1 MRLIFDGNSQL
12 NESLLRGEDKEFGRV
27 ITGADGKQI
36 QVNSAGYGFEGFFDK
51 YVAALNEFGL
61 QPINTIV
68 VWDGANAKQMRRNY
82 LAGYKLGR
90 DKAPEVSEQLNL
102 ARDMVTKALYHLGAA
117 VVQQPRM
124 EADDVIGYLCRHLRG
139 ERNTVVTSDGD
150 LCVLHDD
157 NTDVWRLKEL
167 NKNPCGPFPHRY
179 ITHYKALVGDTSDKI
194 PGAKGFGDAAFIQF
208 VATFGLEGL
217 DEMQRMIEAG
227 TLHELAESLA
237 DMPKL
242 KTVLEN
248 KDTVTAS
255 WVVARLHIDEVNTM
269 RAPLQIAPGMV
280 TQWVEVP
287 EELRVHDLRMKYGT
301 KTLVTASNY
310 DVVVARLPKGIH
322 AAPFIALDIETAEGA
337 ESDEWIDRMKAATE
351 SDRERVDV
359 LGHELCGM
367 SLTFGDNLQHTVY
380 MTVNHKDSDNIT
392 VDQCR
397 AVVELI
403 PQTKHIVIQNRNFE
417 FSVLYRTW
425 GDKWADNGWS
435 GFIPNA
441 LDTKVGASYVDE
453 NHPKKLKHRSKLH
466 LGYEQVSFEQ
476 VTTLSGP
483 LGTLTGGRFVR
494 EYDLVIDTMPNGVD
508 ADGVVQFLETTQRW
522 EDRRYKMDALT
533 AEHVFDYG
541 CDDTICT
548 AALHHYYKL
557 VMEIEDT
564 WNTYLEVETL
574 PEYLTTLAFV
584 QGVPISLPKL
594 REMEVKDDERY
605 AEGWEVMRA
614 YLMAKGWEGTVCP
627 EFEAPL
633 EPSDVKLAASVLLD
647 AEFTTK
653 KRKLNAM
660 AFDMREQFPDN
671 AMATVLAAAVEFG
684 SVEAINRMIKD
695 NFTGEPVINF
705 GSPKQIQNLLYHV
718 VGAVPRIVNK
728 MTEKQRETNEV
739 MKEAFNKMRRA
750 RDLKVDLF
758 SITEPVSGKDSRG
771 KSVTLKPL
779 LDEEREALISKAS
792 TDDSAVAYALAKDNL
807 GDEGRA
813 ALTAFAAIKS
823 VMTRR
828 SLFYKTY
835 KVSGHWR
842 DGRIHPSLNQSEAV
856 TRRHSSTNPNVQ
868 QLPKKGD
875 GAAFREIILPHHKHA
890 VVVSLDFSGQE
901 LRSIAEWSGDENL
914 TACYVGENLRDVHS
928 LTAAASAVHLW
939 GVETRYDDFV
949 GMLESPDKTTA
960 KRAKDLRGGAKT
972 VNFGTNYDQQAPALA
987 IQLMVE
993 ESVAQAFIDAK
1004 DVAMPR
1010 INLWKEEVRLQAER
1024 DGYVTTMLGA
1034 RRHLREA
1041 LMADNRW
1048 EAAKAGRQGPNA
1060 KIQGSGAEQT
1070 KLALAGMW
1078 ADRIFD
1084 GSRFNARFYMPV
1096 HDEVVFSVHRDDAV
1110 ACIAA
1115 VHRRMVQPFAGMKI
1129 PVVSTI
1135 SLGASFGEQIE
1146 LGEHPC
1152 PQKIQ
1157 KAINKVFAV

>member
-1 MRLIFDGNSQL
+1 MRLIIDANSLL
-12 NESLLRGEDKEFGRV
+12 NEALLRGEDKEFGRV
-27 ITGADGKQI
+27 ITGADGKQV

-51 YVAALNEFGL
+51 YVAALGEFGL

-102 ARDMVTKALYHLGAA
+102 ARDMVTKALYHLGAT

-242 KTVLEN
+242 RTVLEN

-269 RAPLQIAPGMV
+269 RAPLQITPGMV
-280 TQWVEVP
+280 TQWADVP

-310 DVVVARLPKGIH
+310 EVVVARLPKGIH
-322 AAPFIALDIETAEGA
+322 AAPFVALDIETAEGE

-351 SDRERVDV
+351 SDRERIDV

-380 MTVNHKDSDNIT
+380 MAVNHKDSDNIT

-441 LDTKVGASYVDE
+441 LDTKIGASYVDE
-453 NHPKKLKHRSKLH
+453 NHPKGLKHRSKLH
-466 LGYEQVSFEQ
+466 LGYEQQTFEK
-476 VTTLSGP
+476 VTTVSGP

-494 EYDLVIDTMPNGVD
+494 EYDQVIDTMPNGVD

-522 EDRRYKMDALT
+522 EDRRHKMDALT

-557 VMEIEDT
+557 VMEIEGT
-564 WNTYLEVETL
+564 WDTYLEVETL

-594 REMEVKDDERY
+594 REMELKDDERY
-605 AEGWEVMRA
+605 ADGWGVMRA
-614 YLMAKGWEGTVCP
+614 YLMAKGWEGTVRP

-671 AMATVLAAAVEFG
+671 ATASVLAAAVEQG
-684 SVEAINRMIKD
+684 DVDAINRMIKD
-695 NFTGEPVINF
+695 NFTGEPKINF

-728 MTEKQRETNEV
+728 MTDKQRETNED

-771 KSVTLKPL
+771 KSVTLRPL

-792 TDDSAVAYALAKDNL
+792 TDDSAVAYALAKDSL
-807 GDEGRA
+807 GDEERA
-813 ALTAFAAIKS
+813 VLTAFGAIKS

-835 KVSGHWR
+835 KVIGHWR
-842 DGRIHPSLNQSEAV
+842 DGRIHSSLNQSEAV
-856 TRRHSSTNPNVQ
+856 TRRYSSSAPNVQ
-868 QLPKKGD
+868 QLPSRGE
-875 GAAFREIILPHHKHA
+875 GAEFREIILPHHKNA
-890 VVVSLDFSGQE
+890 VVVACDFSGQE
-901 LRSIAEWSGDENL
+901 LRNLAEQSGDAAL
-914 TACYVGENLRDVHS
+914 TACYVGDNLLDVHS
-928 LTAAASAVHLW
+928 LTAVQASLYLW
-939 GVETRYDDFV
+939 DAPVTYDEFLA
-949 GMLESPDKTTA
+949 MLASENKDAKTKA
-960 KRAKDLRGGAKT
+960 KELRGSSKT
-972 VNFGTNYDQQAPALA
+972 VNFASQYGAQAMNIAQ
-987 IQLMVE
+987 QLMVDE
-993 ESVAQAFIDAK
+993 ETAQNFLNAK
-1004 DVAMPR
+1004 DKAFPGIEV
-1010 INLWKEEVRLQAER
+1010 WKKVVEDRTAEV
-1024 DGYVTTMLGA
+1024 GYAVSMMGA
-1034 RRHLREA
+1034 RRHLQAPLNSE
-1041 LMADNRW
+1041 NSW
-1048 EAAKAGRQGPNA
+1048 ERAAAARQASNHY
-1060 KIQGSGAEQT
+1060 IQASCAEQS
-1070 KLALAGMW
+1070 KLAMASMWRAGLFTG
-1078 ADRIFD
+1078 RFD
-1084 GSRFNARFYMPV
+1084 ACFYFPV
-1096 HDEVVFSVHRDDAV
+1096 HDECVASVHKDQAV
-1110 ACIAA
+1110 EFTKLFHAC
-1115 VHRRMVQPFAGMKI
+1115 MVQPYAGMKI
-1129 PVVSTI
+1129 PIVSSI
-1135 SLGASFGEQIE
+1135 EIGRNFGNLIE
-1146 LGEHPC
+1146 VGEVPDE
-1152 PQKIQ
+1152 QKIQ
-1157 KAINKVFAV
+1157 EAINKVFAV